1 MQEKDLFEYA
11 VLRLMPRVERGEF
24 LNIGVVMYCKRQSFL
39 GVKYQL
45 DGGRLQAAFPT
56 IDLDEIRLHLRS
68 FEQICEGKATAGPI
82 ARLDPASRFRWLTAR
97 RSTIIQ
103 TSEVHPGL
111 CTLAPETFEKLFAE
125 LVF

>member
-39 GVKYQL
+39 RVQYLL
-45 DGGRLQAAFPT
+45 DIARLQAAFPSV
-56 IDLDEIRLHLRS
+56 DLDEISLHLRS
-68 FEQICEGKATAGPI
+68 FEQICEGKSAAGTI

-111 CTLAPETFEKLFAE
+111 CVDASETFEQLFTQ
-125 LVF
+125 LVL